1 MAKSGKYREK
11 EQNKMFA
18 LKEMNKAKIVK
29 KNSVASIL
37 NERELLAQLKHPFI
51 INMYYAFQDKWNLYI
66 VTDLIEGG
74 DLRYHMRS
82 RKTFTEGES
91 KFLVACV
98 VAGLEYMH
106 CNGVLHRDIKPE
118 NLLMGEDGYI
128 RITDM
133 GISKMWTPDNA
144 ADTSGTPG
152 YMAPEIM
159 WRQNHGVAV
168 DYYALGIIAYELMIG
183 KRPYTGKDRK
193 EIRDNVLKEQAWIKK
208 SMIPEGWSIE
218 AADFINK
225 LIQRKP
231 ANRIGLNGAEELK
244 QHIWLKNFDW
254 ESLLEKKMEPAFYPK
269 PRPPIKAKVYTTEE
283 EEKLEKEKEEFDQ
296 MLRKNSVQEI
306 YKDYIFDIEQL
317 KFQKLQEM
325 KQKLYLKKIGK
336 IYDEDIILTTHNG
349 LETQHTN
356 YVNLDK
362 QIQ

>member
-1 MAKSGKYREK
+1 METSASMTLSSSTLSEEVASEKSGKQFEK
-11 EQNKMFA
+11 ELSRQFA
-18 LKEMNKAKIVK
+18 LKEMNKAKIIK

-51 INMYYAFQDKWNLYI
+51 INMHYAFQDKQNLYI

-82 RKTFTEGES
+82 RKTFTEKEA
-91 KFLVACV
+91 KFLIACI

-106 CNGVLHRDIKPE
+106 LNGVLHRDIKPE
-118 NLLMGEDGYI
+118 NILMGEDGYV

-133 GISKMWTPDNA
+133 GISKMWAPDNA

-159 WRQNHGVAV
+159 CRQNHGVAV
-168 DYYALGIIAYELMIG
+168 DYYALGIIAYEMMIG

-193 EIRDNVLKEQAWIKK
+193 EIRDAVLKEQACIKK

-225 LIQRKP
+225 LIQKKP
-231 ANRIGLNGAEELK
+231 ANRIGLNGAEEVK
-244 QHIWLKNFDW
+244 QHIWLKDFDW
-254 ESLLEKKMEPAFYPK
+254 ESMLNKTMEPAFYPK
-269 PRPPIKAKVYTTEE
+269 PRPPVKPKVLTTEE
-283 EEKLEKEKEEFDQ
+283 EERVEKEKEEYDQ
-296 MLRKNSVQEI
+296 MVRRKSVQEI

-325 KQKLYLKKIGK
+325 RQKLYLKKIGK
-336 IYDEDIILTTHNG
+336 
-349 LETQHTN
+349 
-356 YVNLDK
+356 
-362 QIQ
+362 